1 MRAAQGPS
9 LFLGTIILVASF
21 TVAASAQEKLVY
33 VSVMDTEFIGEPTVR
48 QVEQDLNKAVDDGAY
63 AVILLIDTPGGLF
76 DSMNDVIQLIFSSS
90 IPVVTF
96 VAPKGAD
103 AASAGTFVTMAGHV
117 AAMAPG
123 TSIGAAQPVQYDAF
137 GQGVP
142 ASNKTQSYIE
152 TKVRSY
158 AEWTG
163 RPMNVSLAFIRSN
176 LVLTPKEALDA
187 GVIDLIADDVE
198 DLVSKVV
205 DAPVHGR
212 LPDGTERISLAG
224 AEVKYLGKSLQDR
237 FTNSMSNP
245 ALAYML
251 FIVGIYGIIFG
262 FTTPGI
268 EVPEVAGAICLLLAL
283 YGLGIVG
290 ASVMGMLLICLGA
303 LFLVAE
309 AATPGFGM
317 FASAGVICLVLG
329 ALFLPPMGTIGAPR
343 FYMPR
348 AWFVIFRT
356 TIVALSLG
364 IGAFIAISVR
374 YSIKTKRLKPTTGG
388 EGILGKPGV
397 ALTRLDPTGQVMIDG
412 EIWKAY
418 SVSGPMEK
426 GVRIGVIARKG
437 LSLQVKEAGGLHP
450 KTPW

>member
-1 MRAAQGPS
+1 MRVVQGRCLTLGVLILAAALAVPAMGQG
-9 LFLGTIILVASF
+9 
-21 TVAASAQEKLVY
+21 KLVY

-48 QVEQDLNKAVDDGAY
+48 QVEEDLRKATDDGAY
-63 AVILLIDTPGGLF
+63 ALVLLIDTPGGLF

-123 TSIGAAQPVQYDAF
+123 TSIGAAQPVQYDPF

-142 ASNKTQSYIE
+142 SSNKTQSYIE

-163 RPMNVSLAFIRSN
+163 RPMNVSLAFITTN

-187 GVIDLIADDVE
+187 GVIDLIAEDVE

-212 LPDGTERISLAG
+212 LPDGRERISLAG

-237 FTNSMSNP
+237 FTNFMSNP
-245 ALAYML
+245 ALAYLL

-268 EVPEVAGAICLLLAL
+268 EVPEVVGAICLLLAL

-290 ASVMGMLLICLGA
+290 ASIMGMLLVCLGV

-317 FASAGVICLVLG
+317 FATAGVICLVLG
-329 ALFLPPMGTIGAPR
+329 ALFLPPVGTIGAPR
-343 FYMPR
+343 FYMPKG
-348 AWFVIFRT
+348 WFLVFRT

-364 IGAFIAISVR
+364 IGAFLAISVR
-374 YSIKTKRLKPTTGG
+374 YSMKAKRLKAVTGG
-388 EGILGKPGV
+388 EGILGKQGV
-397 ALTRLDPTGQVMIDG
+397 AMTRLDPSGQVLIEG
-412 EIWKAY
+412 EIWKA
-418 SVSGPMEK
+418 STMSGTLEK
-426 GVRIGVIARKG
+426 GARISVIARKG
-437 LSLQVKEAGGLHP
+437 LSLQVKGADG
-450 KTPW
+450 

>member
-1 MRAAQGPS
+1 MRVVQGPC
-9 LFLGTIILVASF
+9 LTLGVLLL
-21 TVAASAQEKLVY
+21 AAALAVPAMGQGKLVY

-48 QVEQDLNKAVDDGAY
+48 QVEEDLRKATDDGAY
-63 AVILLIDTPGGLF
+63 ALVLLIDTPGGLF

-123 TSIGAAQPVQYDAF
+123 TSTGAAQPVQYDPF

-163 RPMNVSLAFIRSN
+163 RPMNVSLAFITTN
-176 LVLTPKEALDA
+176 LVLTPKQALDA
-187 GVIDLIADDVE
+187 GVIDLIAEDVE

-212 LPDGTERISLAG
+212 LPDGRERISLAG

-237 FTNSMSNP
+237 FTNFMSHP
-245 ALAYML
+245 TLAYLL

-262 FTTPGI
+262 FTTPGSRS
-268 EVPEVAGAICLLLAL
+268 PRSWGPYAFFLRSTGW
-283 YGLGIVG
+283 
-290 ASVMGMLLICLGA
+290 ASSAHPSWACSWY
-303 LFLVAE
+303 
-309 AATPGFGM
+309 
-317 FASAGVICLVLG
+317 ASGSC
-329 ALFLPPMGTIGAPR
+329 
-343 FYMPR
+343 
-348 AWFVIFRT
+348 
-356 TIVALSLG
+356 S
-364 IGAFIAISVR
+364 
-374 YSIKTKRLKPTTGG
+374 
-388 EGILGKPGV
+388 
-397 ALTRLDPTGQVMIDG
+397 
-412 EIWKAY
+412 
-418 SVSGPMEK
+418 
-426 GVRIGVIARKG
+426 
-437 LSLQVKEAGGLHP
+437 SLQRRPPRDSGCSPPPA
-450 KTPW
+450 